1 MLDVTLR
8 EIFSSAF
15 AALSGIVGDV
25 TRGGVGVEELFTRD
39 DRLFGIGVIL
49 AIIGLIGSIVGVY

>member
-8 EIFSSAF
+8 EIFTSAF
-15 AALSGIVGDV
+15 AALSGVVSDL
-25 TRGGVGVEELFTRD
+25 TKGGVGVEELVTKD

-49 AIIGLIGSIVGVY
+49 VVLGVLLGLR